1 MPVTCV
7 WEKYTQKGDFLPLY
21 HNDGGRCGVR
31 FGLFIIRSKNNNIV
45 KLKTKNNIFVMC
57 SGLAQCCNHAAT
69 AVKLAIA
76 VACQHLIG
84 HFTTSS
90 LTPIVQQHRK
100 IVNLHTNQPYT
111 FAVLIFLKNIIVQCT
126 YHKFLFNQF

>member
-1 MPVTCV
+1 M
-7 WEKYTQKGDFLPLY
+7 PLY

-76 VACQHLIG
+76 VACQYLIG

-100 IVNLHTNQPYT
+100 IVGLHTNQPYT
-111 FAVLIFLKNIIVQCT
+111 FAVLIFSFLKISLFSAPIINCCLT
-126 YHKFLFNQF
+126 NFNTITNFLYCGF